1 MHILQYEFC
10 CSGIVFQAAQEYP
23 SKFLFGH
30 HKDTLLEM
38 RGKTDIAD
46 LRRGFHSFLK

>member
-38 RGKTDIAD
+38 GEKTDIAD